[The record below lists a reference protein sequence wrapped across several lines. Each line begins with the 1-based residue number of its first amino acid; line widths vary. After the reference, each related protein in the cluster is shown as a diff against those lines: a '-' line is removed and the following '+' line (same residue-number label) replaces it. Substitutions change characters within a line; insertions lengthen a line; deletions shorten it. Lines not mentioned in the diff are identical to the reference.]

1 VGGVL
6 KVGWT
11 MRNAAC
17 QAGSD
22 GPDTGADLA
31 ALVRELAGVGAALER
46 NTVALERNTAALA
59 LADEQVELGRQ
70 LERGT
75 RPSPRPRNA
84 RTLAV
89 VRALPG

>member
-1 VGGVL
+1 
-6 KVGWT
+6 
-11 MRNAAC
+11 MRG
-17 QAGSD
+17 QARHAEPD
-22 GPDTGADLA
+22 GPDTRADLA
-31 ALVRELAGVGAALER
+31 ALVRELASVGAALER

-59 LADEQVELGRQ
+59 LADELDLLGRQ
-70 LERGT
+70 QEPAG